1 MKVGVVGSRRRNSED
16 DYKWVLDKV
25 QVCAYAYDEDIELVS
40 GGCGAGAD
48 RFAENI
54 SKHYGYDIT
63 IHRPDYHK
71 NGIIA
76 PFIRNE
82 LIAKEADILI
92 ACVAEDRKGG
102 TEDTIRKFKKHHPEG
117 KLIIV

>member
-1 MKVGVVGSRRRNSED
+1 MRIGVVGSRRRNSEV
-16 DYKWVLDKV
+16 DYDKV
-25 QVCAYAYDEDIELVS
+25 LFEVNVCAYHYNQDIGLVS

-48 RFAENI
+48 KFAEHI

-71 NGIIA
+71 NGRIA

-82 LIAKEADILI
+82 LIAKESDILI
-92 ACVAEDRKGG
+92 ACVAADRKGG